1 LEQFNLKL
9 ILRRSAV
16 KGEYDMR
23 KLSPWQ
29 LWTLNFE
36 LLISI
41 MGEVEPLVRAHGLEM
56 KEFLLLSKL
65 DEHPSPARL
74 ARALMTPKPTVTF
87 LVKRVEAAGFVKR
100 ETQSE
105 DLRRFH
111 LSLTPSGRRA
121 MEASRE
127 ILDSAFA
134 KRLARLTQAQR
145 AELGR
150 ALERMAEP

>member
-1 LEQFNLKL
+1 
-9 ILRRSAV
+9 
-16 KGEYDMR
+16 MR
-23 KLSPWQ
+23 KTSPWQ

-41 MGEVEPLVRAHGLEM
+41 MGEVEPLVGAHGLEM

-65 DEHPSPARL
+65 DEHPSPAQL

-100 ETQSE
+100 DTQPD
-105 DLRRFH
+105 DLRRVH
-111 LSLTPSGRRA
+111 LSLTPSGRKA

-127 ILDSAFA
+127 ALDAAFA
-134 KRLARLTQAQR
+134 RRLARLTPAQR

-150 ALERMAEP
+150 ALERMTGH

>member
-1 LEQFNLKL
+1 
-9 ILRRSAV
+9 
-16 KGEYDMR
+16 MR

-36 LLISI
+36 LLVSI

-65 DEHPSPARL
+65 DEHPSPAQL

-100 ETQSE
+100 ETQSQ

-111 LSLTPSGRRA
+111 LTLTPPGRKA

-127 ILDSAFA
+127 ILDTAFA

-145 AELGR
+145 ADLGR
-150 ALERMAEP
+150 ALERMTGP

>member
-1 LEQFNLKL
+1 
-9 ILRRSAV
+9 
-16 KGEYDMR
+16 MR
-23 KLSPWQ
+23 KISPWQ

-41 MGEVEPLVRAHGLEM
+41 MTEVEPRVRAHGLEM
-56 KEFLLLSKL
+56 KEFLLLSKV
-65 DEHPSPARL
+65 DEHPSPAQL

-100 ETQSE
+100 ETKPE

-111 LSLTPSGRRA
+111 LTLTPSGRKA
-121 MEASRE
+121 MEASRDV
-127 ILDSAFA
+127 LDAAFG

-145 AELGR
+145 ADLAR
-150 ALERMAEP
+150 ALARMTEG